1 MKLGSQIKKYRGQM
15 KLSQEA
21 LAEKIYVTR
30 QTVSNWETEKSYP
43 DVHSLLLL
51 SKLFSVSLDELI
63 KGDIEMMKAEVNKE
77 EVRKLNTLSW
87 VYTVLLLACILV
99 PMPLLKL
106 LGWGGLGVY
115 LVLFAV
121 TMVVAFRIEKI
132 KKNNNVQTYREIL
145 AFTRGERLDEIAS
158 YREEGKRLYQKI
170 LGGVIFSLLAL
181 IVCALFAWLLF

>member
-1 MKLGSQIKKYRGQM
+1 MELGSQIKKYRGQL

-30 QTVSNWETEKSYP
+30 QTISNWETEKSYP

-51 SKLFSVSLDELI
+51 SNLFGVSLDDLI

-77 EVRKLNTLSW
+77 EVRKLNSLSW
-87 VYTVLLLACILV
+87 VYTALLLACIIL
-99 PMPLLKL
+99 PMPLAKL
-106 LGWGGLGVY
+106 LGWIGMGVY
-115 LVLFAV
+115 LVLLAV

-132 KKNNNVQTYREIL
+132 KKVNNVQTYREIL

-170 LGGVIFSLLAL
+170 LGAVICGLLAL
-181 IVCALFAWLLF
+181 AVCALFAWLLY